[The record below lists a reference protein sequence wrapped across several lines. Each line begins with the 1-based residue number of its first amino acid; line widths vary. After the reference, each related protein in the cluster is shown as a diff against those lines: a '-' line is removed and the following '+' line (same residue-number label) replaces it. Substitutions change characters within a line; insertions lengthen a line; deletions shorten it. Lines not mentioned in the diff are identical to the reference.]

1 MEYIYMTCFIIW
13 CLFSLFKVYFYK
25 KDISKKKYAKIIT
38 SQLRSSYIKE
48 KRFKELYTYDNKAFS
63 ECNFL
68 YDYFVEKADVLL
80 NKRLDHSLYRSYE
93 TFFSAGI
100 IVWFLLFY
108 SMPKSF
114 DTLLKVVLCVI
125 CGFCALYSFYFYQCY
140 YSKEIT
146 YRDDPDYKNK
156 IENDRSFR
164 WGHYVAPD
172 VNAKPDQIIKD
183 AEELADLFY

>member
-1 MEYIYMTCFIIW
+1 MEYIYLTCFVIW
-13 CLFSLFKVYFYK
+13 SLFSAYNIFQYK
-25 KDISKKKYAKIIT
+25 QNISKKKYAKLIT
-38 SQLRSSYIKE
+38 SQLQNDYIKE
-48 KRFKELYTYDNKAFS
+48 KKFKELYAYDNKAFT

-68 YDYFVEKADVLL
+68 YDYFIEKADVLL
-80 NKRLDHSLYRSYE
+80 NKRLDYSLYRFYDR
-93 TFFSAGI
+93 FFSAGAVAWILLLYSTPDSFHTLPKIVVFI
-100 IVWFLLFY
+100 I
-108 SMPKSF
+108 
-114 DTLLKVVLCVI
+114 CAA
-125 CGFCALYSFYFYQCY
+125 CGMYSFYFYQCY

-146 YRDDPDYKNK
+146 YRNDPDYKNK

>member
-1 MEYIYMTCFIIW
+1 MEEIYLICFVLW
-13 CLFSLFKVYFYK
+13 FLFTAYKYRGYK
-25 KDISKKKYAKIIT
+25 KDVDKKIYAQRIISRLT
-38 SQLRSSYIKE
+38 PEYIKE

-80 NKRLDHSLYRSYE
+80 NKRLDHALYHSYE
-93 TFFSAGI
+93 IFFSAGI

-108 SMPKSF
+108 SIPKSF

-156 IENDRSFR
+156 IENDRSSR
-164 WGHYVAPD
+164 WGYYIAPE